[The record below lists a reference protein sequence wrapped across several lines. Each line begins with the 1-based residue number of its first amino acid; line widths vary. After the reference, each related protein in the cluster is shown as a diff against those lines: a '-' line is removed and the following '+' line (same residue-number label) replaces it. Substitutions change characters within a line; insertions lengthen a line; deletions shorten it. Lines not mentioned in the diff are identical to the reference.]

1 MDDRLP
7 CGADG
12 QPCYARNPS
21 PSVFWAAIVEKGLAK
36 LFGSYAAT
44 EAPPTPQGQLQA
56 LEPLA
61 NLNRAPFPLSR
72 SPCPSLHPT
81 PSPTVQALELLSG
94 GSGQNALAVQG
105 QDPGALFQVVMQAF
119 TSKCVVG
126 ARIDAAQ
133 PEAGAAVEMGLVA
146 GRPYCVV
153 TGGLVRVR
161 LRVTLTLTLT

>member
-1 MDDRLP
+1 
-7 CGADG
+7 
-12 QPCYARNPS
+12 
-21 PSVFWAAIVEKGLAK
+21 
-36 LFGSYAAT
+36 
-44 EAPPTPQGQLQA
+44 
-56 LEPLA
+56 
-61 NLNRAPFPLSR
+61 
-72 SPCPSLHPT
+72 
-81 PSPTVQALELLSG
+81 VQAIEMLSG

>member
-12 QPCYARNPS
+12 KPCYAHNPS

-61 NLNRAPFPLSR
+61 NPE
-72 SPCPSLHPT
+72 PT
-81 PSPTVQALELLSG
+81 PLP
-94 GSGQNALAVQG
+94 
-105 QDPGALFQVVMQAF
+105 P
-119 TSKCVVG
+119 
-126 ARIDAAQ
+126 Q
-133 PEAGAAVEMGLVA
+133 P
-146 GRPYCVV
+146 
-153 TGGLVRVR
+153 
-161 LRVTLTLTLT
+161 